1 MCCRQLWAFVQELN
15 KFPEKYLP
23 SKITE
28 TQLQNDDHLS
38 DSGSWGTDFDD
49 EAIEENNPLDDTQE
63 MVKPSLIKNKQT
75 LFLQN
80 NRISISRIPT
90 RSSKK
95 IAKPKEE
102 ETYANCESSCQDE
115 GENMYAN
122 FQETKLLP
130 TRNISRLHSQIE
142 KTLAE
147 KLKEELKRR
156 NDQPAKKPAIGPKP
170 EMLQSRKIPIT
181 ASGNKPP
188 QKSFLHN
195 APKTQQHIP
204 NDESKAQS

>member
-1 MCCRQLWAFVQELN
+1 MQELN

-23 SKITE
+23 NKITE
-28 TQLQNDDHLS
+28 AQLQNDDHLS
-38 DSGSWGTDFDD
+38 DSGSWGSVFDD
-49 EAIEENNPLDDTQE
+49 EAIEENNSLDDTQE
-63 MVKPSLIKNKQT
+63 VVKPSLVKNRQT
-75 LFLQN
+75 LFAQN
-80 NRISISRIPT
+80 NRIPISRIPM

-122 FQETKLLP
+122 FQETKSPP

-147 KLKEELKRR
+147 KLAEKLKEFR

-170 EMLQSRKIPIT
+170 ETLPSRKIPMT
-181 ASGNKPP
+181 ASGKRPP

-195 APKTQQHIP
+195 APKTHQNIP
-204 NDESKAQS
+204 NDQSKAQS